1 MYGFNGKIISQQDVY
16 SCFCIPEDATIAF
29 ADKQERLMAGE
40 KSTFY
45 QVQHLIDC
53 SWSGIIE
60 STLKVKALN
69 FVGEWDFAIFLGF
82 EKKKICEWKKAS
94 GDQKLKETIIFS
106 HCFICFKH

>member
-1 MYGFNGKIISQQDVY
+1 MHGFNGKIISQQDVY
-16 SCFCIPEDATIAF
+16 LCFCIPEDATIAF
-29 ADKQERLMAGE
+29 TDKQERLMAGE

-60 STLKVKALN
+60 STLKVKAIN

-82 EKKKICEWKKAS
+82 EKKTICEWKKAS

-106 HCFICFKH
+106 HFFHLL